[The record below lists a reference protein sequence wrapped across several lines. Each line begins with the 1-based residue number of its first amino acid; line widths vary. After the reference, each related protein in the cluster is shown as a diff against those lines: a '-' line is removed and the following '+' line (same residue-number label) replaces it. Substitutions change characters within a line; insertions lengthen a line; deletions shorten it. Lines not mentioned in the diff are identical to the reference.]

1 MQASVCLSCVFISCL
16 LVYKPL
22 QSTNSKLCTKAAGM
36 ARATG
41 TTITYNDM
49 LYITNTVIVY
59 VCVGSTEVLMC

>member
-22 QSTNSKLCTKAAGM
+22 QSTNSKPCTKAAGM
-36 ARATG
+36 ASATA

-49 LYITNTVIVY
+49 LYLTNTVIAC
-59 VCVGSTEVLMC
+59 VCVGSTEVFTC